1 MITHLVYQLLE
12 KFGVGNLF
20 LRKILAAFIGVMI
33 FGLLF
38 AIVKF
43 TKMEIPNFTR
53 NLILLTALD
62 VGGFFFIVVKQKE
75 FQKEKQENDE
85 KYETPIIIPKN
96 NEESKN
102 IPQQPKETLK
112 EIPQEVQKEN
122 SEISK
127 EIPQEVQK
135 ENPEITENPEN
146 KS

>member
-62 VGGFFFIVVKQKE
+62 VGGFFFIVIKQKE

-85 KYETPIIIPKN
+85 KYEAPVF
-96 NEESKN
+96 
-102 IPQQPKETLK
+102 IPQNNTESILIPEPTK
-112 EIPQEVQKEN
+112 EIPQNTIEIPKEN
-122 SEISK
+122 L
-127 EIPQEVQK
+127 EIPIEIPLETPK
-135 ENPEITENPEN
+135 EKIEITENPED